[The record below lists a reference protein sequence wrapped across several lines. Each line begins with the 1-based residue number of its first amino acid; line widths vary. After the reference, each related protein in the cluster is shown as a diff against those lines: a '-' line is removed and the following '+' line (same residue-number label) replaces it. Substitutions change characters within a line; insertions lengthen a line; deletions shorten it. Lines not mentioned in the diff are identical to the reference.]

1 MCIKGICTGNL
12 ERTKIHGNTSSKGAA
27 DQIGVVRVHL
37 ARRFASERDVKYCYA
52 DQPWSRQIAG
62 LCPCGETTFQ
72 FIRVR
77 MKSRD
82 HDGISQWV
90 SFLFWIQKI
99 VSRIKIYRSNTHP
112 KSHSPHN
119 DATACSGHE
128 WRFRRG
134 KYVNHFGLT
143 LDACMLRL
151 TSPRICC
158 GDLSRVPALL
168 TRHARCALPCYRI
181 IRRLYNA
188 VDTIIRVGIAG
199 TAISRILSSQK
210 RRQLPL
216 PVKRHEQV
224 YVADVAAM

>member
-1 MCIKGICTGNL
+1 MWRDDFPIYPRKDEISRSWRNQ
-12 ERTKIHGNTSSKGAA
+12 SVSKFPLL
-27 DQIGVVRVHL
+27 D
-37 ARRFASERDVKYCYA
+37 SKDKY
-52 DQPWSRQIAG
+52 R
-62 LCPCGETTFQ
+62 E
-72 FIRVR
+72 
-77 MKSRD
+77 
-82 HDGISQWV
+82 
-90 SFLFWIQKI
+90 
-99 VSRIKIYRSNTHP
+99 IKIYRSDTHP

-134 KYVNHFGLT
+134 KYVNHFDLT
-143 LDACMLRL
+143 PDACMLRL

-181 IRRLYNA
+181 IHRLYNA